1 MGGGA
6 GREETGRDGDD
17 EVGAGATFDGDAF
30 TAASTARGPGRAGD
44 DVEAPLI
51 AGAAPLG
58 ALGLGAAAG

>member
-6 GREETGRDGDD
+6 GREETGR
-17 EVGAGATFDGDAF
+17 DGDAF

-44 DVEAPLI
+44 EVEAPLI

-58 ALGLGAAAG
+58 ALVLGAAAG